1 MKKNIAFLLLLVIF
15 FTSFNINAG
24 AEETTLLPAL
34 EATSAGSKWG
44 YIDQTGLFIIK
55 PTYDYAAEFNDKGI
69 AIVKNNNKYQS
80 DYGDVYF
87 INKSG
92 KVVSGPFISY
102 TPEFKNGLAIIVTD
116 KTSSVVVDETGKVVL
131 QSKYSLDN
139 YSDSLFS
146 FYDSQKK
153 GYGFMDLK
161 GKIVIPAKYLSVEPF
176 NNRKAIVEVSAGIYS
191 VIDKKGKVLETLKSY
206 NYYRSSEGLTL
217 YYDDKSNMAG
227 YKLLN
232 GTVAI
237 KPQFKSAEPFKDGYA
252 VASISHGEY
261 GQRYGLINKKGEYV
275 VKPEYSYVTYLGKG
289 LYAVA
294 KNFNL
299 FSNYYAPKALMNI
312 KGELLTDYKF
322 NNISEFDGEY
332 AIANKNTTTLF
343 IDREGNIAENLP
355 QLKGIGHME
364 FLGDIIKAEVD
375 GGLIYFNKNGNII
388 WQKNETI
395 PLGNNIS
402 VNKLKYRRD
411 YLTYIEYPEIKGMKD
426 NVIQKT
432 VNEKLKKVFLDGY
445 ESNPVEIKSNTDDN
459 AKYSDE
465 EYYEDISIIYSIQKN
480 KNLLIVEKSGYWYP
494 IGAAHGMPSKEYLY
508 IDTNTG
514 AFYTLKDLFKAN
526 SKYSEKLTSIV
537 NNQVTLNKRIG
548 DISGQIGYF
557 VDKVNV
563 SQEQPF
569 IIVQDSIKVYYAPY
583 EIASFAAGF
592 IEFEI
597 PYGQLTSIIDT
608 KGAFW
613 NSFDKKIISKKI
625 NLISYDIKASDV
637 KSIENVINSYEK
649 NIIEAINSNKFSK
662 VEGCLLKGS
671 NLYNSQKKLVQNL
684 YKKNTKEKL
693 TNYEIYAIDYDY
705 ENKQYRAYVLEE
717 IAIKYSGK
725 NYVNNKF
732 SWCYTLKADNAG
744 NYKLTDIVKW

>member
-1 MKKNIAFLLLLVIF
+1 MKKNITFLLLLVIF
-15 FTSFNINAG
+15 FTIFNIKAG
-24 AEETTLLPAL
+24 AEEITLLPAV
-34 EATSAGSKWG
+34 EATNAGNKWG

-69 AIVKNNNKYQS
+69 AIVKNHGNYES
-80 DYGDVYF
+80 DYGNIYF

-116 KTSSVVVDETGKVVL
+116 KASSVVVDEAGKVVL

-139 YSDSLFS
+139 YSESLLT
-146 FYDSQKK
+146 FYDSQKN

-176 NNRKAIVEVSAGIYS
+176 KNGKSVVEVSSGKYS
-191 VIDKKGKVLETLKSY
+191 IIDKTGKVIEVLKVY
-206 NYYRSSEGLTL
+206 IPYCSEGLAEYL
-217 YYDDKSNMAG
+217 DNKSNKYG
-227 YKLLN
+227 YKLSN

-237 KPQFKSAEPFKDGYA
+237 KPQFQSASQFKDGYA
-252 VASISHGEY
+252 VASIAHGEY
-261 GQRYGLINKKGEYV
+261 EQRFGLINKKGEYV
-275 VKPEYSYVTYLGKG
+275 VKPEYSEIVYLGQG
-289 LYAVA
+289 LYAVT
-294 KNFNL
+294 KTSNMF
-299 FSNYYAPKALMNI
+299 NYYFTPKALMNT

-322 NNISEFDGEY
+322 NSITEFVGEY
-332 AIANKNTTTLF
+332 AVANSNTTTLF
-343 IDREGNIAENLP
+343 IDKNGNIAENLP
-355 QLKGIGHME
+355 QLKGIGHMQ
-364 FLGDIIKAEVD
+364 FIGDIIKADVD
-375 GGLIYFNKNGNII
+375 GGLIYFNKNGNIL
-388 WQKNETI
+388 WQKNDTI
-395 PLGNNIS
+395 PLSNNIS
-402 VNKLKYRRD
+402 INNLKYRRD

-426 NVIQKT
+426 NVIQET
-432 VNEKLKKVFLDGY
+432 VNAKLKKFFLDGY
-445 ESNPVEIKSNTDDN
+445 EGNPVEIKSTTDDN
-459 AKYSDE
+459 AEYSDE
-465 EYYEDISIIYSIQKN
+465 EYYEDISINYSAQKN
-480 KNLLIVEKSGYWYP
+480 KDLLIIEKSGYWYP
-494 IGAAHGMPSKEYLY
+494 IGAAHGQPSKEYLY

-514 AFYTLKDLFKAN
+514 AFYTLKNLFKAN

-569 IIVQDSIKVYYAPY
+569 IIGKDSIKVYYAPY

-592 IEFEI
+592 VEFEI

-613 NSFDKKIISKKI
+613 NSFDKNIINKKI
-625 NLISYDIKASDV
+625 NLISSDIKASDV

-649 NIIEAINSNKFSK
+649 NMIEAINSNNFSK
-662 VEGCLLKGS
+662 VEACLLKGS
-671 NLYNSQKKLVQNL
+671 SLYNSQKKLVPYL
-684 YKKNTKEKL
+684 HKKNTKEKL
-693 TNYEIYAIDYDY
+693 TKYEIYAIDYDY

-717 IAIKYSGK
+717 IAIKYSEK
-725 NYVNNKF
+725 NYVNNKY
-732 SWCYTLKADNAG
+732 SWCYTLKADYAG
-744 NYKLTDIVKW
+744 NFKLTDIVKW

>member
-1 MKKNIAFLLLLVIF
+1 MKKNITFLLLLVIF
-15 FTSFNINAG
+15 FTSFNIYTG
-24 AEETTLLPAL
+24 AEETTLLPAV
-34 EATSAGSKWG
+34 EATISGDKWG

-69 AIVKNNNKYQS
+69 AIVKNNSKYQS

-92 KVVSGPFISY
+92 KIVSGPFISY

-116 KTSSVVVDETGKVVL
+116 KASSIVVDESGKVVL

-139 YSDSLFS
+139 YSESLLA
-146 FYDSQKK
+146 FYDSQKR

-161 GKIVIPAKYLSVEPF
+161 GKIVIPAKYISVEPF
-176 NNRKAIVEVSAGIYS
+176 ENGKAVVEVSSGKYS
-191 VIDKKGKVLETLKSY
+191 IIDKTGKVLEVLKAY
-206 NYYRSSEGLTL
+206 IPYCSEGLAD
-217 YYDDKSNMAG
+217 YFDDKSNKYG
-227 YKLLN
+227 YKLSN

-237 KPQFKSAEPFKDGYA
+237 KPQFQSASQFKDGYA

-261 GQRYGLINKKGEYV
+261 EQRYGLINMNGEFV
-275 VKPEYSYVTYLGKG
+275 VKPEYSGITYLGQG
-289 LYAVA
+289 LYSVT
-294 KNFNL
+294 KNFNMV
-299 FSNYYAPKALMNI
+299 SNYYAPKALMNI

-322 NNISEFDGEY
+322 NSITEFDGEY
-332 AIANKNTTTLF
+332 AVANSNAITLF
-343 IDREGNIAENLP
+343 INKKGNNVEELP

-364 FLGDIIKAEVD
+364 FIGNIIKAEVD
-375 GGLIYFNKNGNII
+375 SDFIYFSKTGNII
-388 WQKNETI
+388 WQKNDTI
-395 PLGNNIS
+395 PLSNNIS

-426 NVIQKT
+426 IVIQKT
-432 VNEKLKKVFLDGY
+432 VNEKLKKFFLDGY
-445 ESNPVEIKSNTDDN
+445 EGNPVEIKSNTDDN
-459 AKYSDE
+459 AVFSDE
-465 EYYEDISIIYSIQKN
+465 EYYEDISINYSLQKN
-480 KNLLIVEKSGYWYP
+480 RDLLIIEKTGYWYP
-494 IGAAHGMPSKEYLY
+494 IGAAHGQPSKEYLY

-514 AFYTLKDLFKAN
+514 VFYKLKDLFKAN
-526 SKYSEKLTSIV
+526 GKYSEKLTSIV
-537 NNQVTLNKRIG
+537 NNQITLNKRIG
-548 DISGQIGYF
+548 DISGEFGYF

-569 IIVQDSIKVYYAPY
+569 IIGQDSIKVYYAPY

-592 IEFEI
+592 VEFEI
-597 PYGQLTSIIDT
+597 PYGQLTSILDT

-625 NLISYDIKASDV
+625 NLISYDIKTSDV

-649 NIIEAINSNKFSK
+649 NMIEAINSNNFSK

-671 NLYNSQKKLVQNL
+671 NLYNSQKKLIPYL

-693 TNYEIYAIDYDY
+693 TKYEIYAIDYDY

-717 IAIKYSGK
+717 IAIKNSGK
-725 NYVNNKF
+725 NYVNNKY
-732 SWCYTLKADNAG
+732 SWCYTLKADSTG